1 MVHPDHQWVTS
12 VHVERFG
19 VKARE
24 GNPPPSGGT
33 GHRQDPLSTSNE
45 DVDIGLWID
54 TPFRYAILEEAAG
67 ILMQRRNSSAQGAAA
82 YLRGT
87 ADALGVDLCGLALL
101 VVDST
106 RH

>member
-1 MVHPDHQWVTS
+1 VSKLEKET
-12 VHVERFG
+12 
-19 VKARE
+19 
-24 GNPPPSGGT
+24 PPPSGGT
-33 GHRQDPLSTSNE
+33 GHRQDPPSTSNE

-54 TPFRYAILEEAAG
+54 TPFRYAIFEEAAG
-67 ILMQRRNSSAQGAAA
+67 VLMQRRNSSARAAAA

-87 ADALGVDLCGLALL
+87 ADALGIDLCGLALL